1 MHTNINHVII
11 RPENL
16 AFKKNLFIGLKMSTL
31 VRDNVLKEQ
40 ITVINMSP
48 NIYIYQYFFKS

>member
-1 MHTNINHVII
+1 MHTNMNHVII
-11 RPENL
+11 RPGNL
-16 AFKKNLFIGLKMSTL
+16 AFKKNLFIGPKKSAS

-48 NIYIYQYFFKS
+48 NIYI